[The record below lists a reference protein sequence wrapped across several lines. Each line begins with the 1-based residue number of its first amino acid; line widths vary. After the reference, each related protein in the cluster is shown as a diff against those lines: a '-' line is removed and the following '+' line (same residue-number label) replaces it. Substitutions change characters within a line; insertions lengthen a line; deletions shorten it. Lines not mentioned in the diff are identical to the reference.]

1 MTAPDDSGAPA
12 APGARP
18 SKPMEVAVAAV
29 ALAGFAVVF
38 LLARGIELRVET
50 GGIDPRW
57 WPQVLGA
64 TGAALSAVLLGR
76 AVVGAPA
83 RREGVQEA
91 TRDGRVRTVLV
102 VALAALYVVAW
113 PLAGFVVATPV
124 FLAAGAY
131 LFGGR
136 GWAALLAFP
145 VGLTALLYLLF
156 RSVLEVPL

>member
-1 MTAPDDSGAPA
+1 MTTPDDTEVPTAG
-12 APGARP
+12 GARP
-18 SKPMEVAVAAV
+18 SKPMEIAAAAV
-29 ALAGFAVVF
+29 ALAGFAAVF

-50 GGIDPRW
+50 GGIGPRW

-64 TGAALSAVLLGR
+64 AGAALSVVLLCR
-76 AVVGAPA
+76 AVVGAA
-83 RREGVQEA
+83 AQREGVQEA
-91 TRDGRVRTVLV
+91 TRDGRVRVVLV
-102 VALAALYVVAW
+102 VVLAALYVVAW
-113 PLAGFVVATPV
+113 PLAGFVVATPL

-156 RSVLEVPL
+156 HSVLEVPL